1 MAWKKRQRC
10 PLKLKSYNKT
20 ILYQNKT
27 WHVVH
32 EQDGM
37 SFAVQ
42 ELRKGVTGGIIVP
55 FAPKGWKPSLQ
66 QDGCL
71 ATQRKD
77 VIFI

>member
-1 MAWKKRQRC
+1 MAWKKHQRC

-32 EQDGM
+32 EQDGLV
-37 SFAVQ
+37 FAIQ
-42 ELRKGVTGGIIVP
+42 ELRKGVCGGRVFP
-55 FAPKGWKPSLQ
+55 FAPKG
-66 QDGCL
+66 L

>member
-1 MAWKKRQRC
+1 MAWKKHQRC
-10 PLKLKSYNKT
+10 QLKLKSYNKT

-32 EQDGM
+32 EQDGVV
-37 SFAVQ
+37 FAIQ
-42 ELRKGVTGGIIVP
+42 ELRKGVTGGMIKP